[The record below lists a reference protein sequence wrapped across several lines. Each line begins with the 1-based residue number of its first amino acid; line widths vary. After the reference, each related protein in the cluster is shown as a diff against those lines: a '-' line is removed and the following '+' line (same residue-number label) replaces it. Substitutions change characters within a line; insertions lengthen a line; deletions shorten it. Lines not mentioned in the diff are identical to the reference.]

1 MGRFCQGCED
11 VTDVNSSSGYHTNY
25 SSVHPAFDKKNQLQA
40 VDSGTKASFR
50 GKKMLCE
57 TWQRI
62 CKNACQTCTTC

>member
-1 MGRFCQGCED
+1 M
-11 VTDVNSSSGYHTNY
+11 TDVNSSSGYHTNY